1 MLGCTRWK
9 RLQGGAGQADS
20 QASNTPGI
28 LGVPAGGW
36 ALAALLAGL
45 AGLAGCTA
53 KVGSETGARP
63 SQTGSA
69 GAAGLGSGGAS
80 AAGGSSGGGAQI
92 TAADCAAPTPSPGR
106 SPLRRLKRAE
116 YKATVSDLLGVDV
129 SAADTFPPDNTGLGF
144 TNNADVLSVTDLL
157 AEAYMTGSEAFA
169 TAAIANAV
177 AKKGSLLPCDPAT
190 GDDACAKTFISTF
203 GLRALRR
210 PLTADEN
217 TNFFNLYT
225 TGKGTGPFTDGIE
238 LVIEGMLQSADFLY
252 RVEATDPTA
261 AANAVAPVGP

>member
-1 MLGCTRWK
+1 
-9 RLQGGAGQADS
+9 
-20 QASNTPGI
+20 